1 VVHLE
6 DITSHYAATLS
17 AWRKRFWQH
26 RDDVAAMGLPESFLR
41 MWHYYFCYCEGAFRE
56 RATGD
61 VQMLLAKPLWRGP
74 APLGAFG

>member
-1 VVHLE
+1 
-6 DITSHYAATLS
+6 
-17 AWRKRFWQH
+17 
-26 RDDVAAMGLPESFLR
+26 